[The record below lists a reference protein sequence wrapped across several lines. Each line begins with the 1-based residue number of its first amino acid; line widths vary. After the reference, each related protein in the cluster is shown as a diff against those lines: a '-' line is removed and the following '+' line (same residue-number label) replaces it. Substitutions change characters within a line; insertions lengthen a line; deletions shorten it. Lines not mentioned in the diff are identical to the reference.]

1 MKNYEQLSA
10 KELKAHLDK
19 VNEEKAALA
28 HALESRREE
37 EKRALAD
44 EIKAFITERGHDV
57 SDIAALVS
65 GRKRRSTKAPAA
77 NVGYARYADPE
88 NPSNTYVRGRLPNWL
103 IDKMSANGYDP
114 GSAEQRAEFKEQHL
128 VRVAA

>member
-10 KELKAHLDK
+10 NELKAHLDQ
-19 VNEEKAALA
+19 VNEQKAALA
-28 HALESRREE
+28 RALEQRHEE

-44 EIKAFITERGHDV
+44 EIKALITDRGHDV
-57 SDIAALVS
+57 SEIVELVN
-65 GRKRRSTKAPAA
+65 GRKRRGTKAPATNA
-77 NVGYARYADPE
+77 GYARYADPE